1 MRIIDNAITTLVGEE
16 ESRSKR
22 NSLNGILA
30 APNGSLY
37 GIPYNARRVVKFN
50 PIDKSM
56 THIGPDFRSICKW
69 INGAMTD
76 NGVIYCPPCN
86 PRRDILKINT
96 NTDNVIELNVNL
108 LPQQGLYLWHSCA
121 LALDGC
127 LYFMPDSAICIMKI
141 DPNNGDSISF
151 IGNVLEGGVHKYYGT
166 VVGIDGCV
174 YGIPYYSNRIV
185 KYNPINDSTCYL
197 GEEADSHMYCS
208 KNGVLGRDGRVH
220 AVVRDRRVLKIDT
233 TNNSHCIVGNEI
245 DRDCGVTGRID
256 GILGIDGCIYWP
268 PSNAAEILKYDPH
281 SNLTSLVGDDFG
293 THDACKWRR

>member
-1 MRIIDNAITTLVGEE
+1 MVNAISSLVSEE
-16 ESRSKR
+16 LEE
-22 NSLNGILA
+22 LGGWEGTVA
-30 APNGSLY
+30 APNGSIY
-37 GIPYNARRVVKFN
+37 GIPYYARRAVKFN
-50 PIDKSM
+50 SLDESI
-56 THIGPDFRSICKW
+56 TRIEPDLSEDDIYKWFR
-69 INGAMTD
+69 GAMTN
-76 NGVIYCPPCN
+76 NGIIYCPPYD
-86 PRRDILKINT
+86 RRRGILRIDT
-96 NTDNVIELNVNL
+96 NTDTVTVLDVNL
-108 LPQQGLYLWHSCA
+108 FPERGHCMFESCA
-121 LALDGC
+121 TALNGC
-127 LYFMPDSAICIMKI
+127 IYFMPHNTRRIMKL
-141 DPNNGDSISF
+141 DPNNNDAISSVGDDL
-151 IGNVLEGGVHKYYGT
+151 GYGCKYIGT
-166 VVGIDGCV
+166 VTGIDGCV
-174 YGIPYYSNRIV
+174 YGTPFVFSRIV